1 MVSVDNVYQKV
12 LVLCNKEQRGY
23 ITPQEFN
30 RLADRAQLEIF
41 ESYFHDMKTAVHKIQ
56 NQTEESDEVEMLLE
70 KLSVHR
76 VVNDPIT
83 ISTSINPGVVDTST
97 FANTPYRLSS
107 LRMGNQVIEEV
118 TRTELAQLTAHTLT
132 APTTNRRVFYR
143 TGENAFTVHPAPSDS
158 ELASNA
164 AYADYIV
171 APTSPQ
177 WAYVVVHRQPL
188 YNSNLSVDFDLH
200 PSEEEKLV
208 TKILEIAGIVIN
220 KPGLAQIGSQM
231 IARDIQS
238 ENN

>member
-1 MVSVDNVYQKV
+1 MVNINSVYQKV

-30 RLADRAQLEIF
+30 HLADRAQLEIF
-41 ESYFHDMKTAVHKIQ
+41 ESYFHDMKTAVHKVQ

-83 ISTSINPGVVDTST
+83 ISTSINPGVVDIST
-97 FANTPYRLSS
+97 FASTPYRLSN

-118 TRTELAQLTAHTLT
+118 TRPELAQLTAHPLT

-143 TGENAFTVHPAPSDS
+143 TGENAFTVYPAPSDS
-158 ELASNA
+158 ELATNA

-171 APTSPQ
+171 APTTPS
-177 WAYVVVHRQPL
+177 WGYVVVNDNAL
-188 YNSNLSVDFDLH
+188 YNGNTSVNFDLH

-208 TKILEIAGIVIN
+208 TRILELAGIVIN

-231 IARDIQS
+231 LQRDIQT